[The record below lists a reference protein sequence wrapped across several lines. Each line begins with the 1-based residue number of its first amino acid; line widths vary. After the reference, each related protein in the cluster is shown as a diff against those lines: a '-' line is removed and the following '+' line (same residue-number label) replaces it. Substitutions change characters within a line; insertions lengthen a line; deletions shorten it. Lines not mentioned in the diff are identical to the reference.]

1 MRSFGSR
8 LTAGYSGVLNA
19 DSSPIEKMDALSW
32 VHINAVKHFPDEYKI
47 QQAWM
52 RQSPPDTPNPGFAF
66 ANRMRRLKGL
76 LSEGI
81 DSGVIRNE
89 ETSLEVLSRC
99 VINVLWIP
107 QSIVESM
114 DPRDALTVARDTWL
128 RGVRKR

>member
-1 MRSFGSR
+1 MSERGFVSNREDGR
-8 LTAGYSGVLNA
+8 TEL
-19 DSSPIEKMDALSW
+19 
-32 VHINAVKHFPDEYKI
+32 VHINAVKHFPDEFKI

-66 ANRMRRLKGL
+66 ANRMRRLKSL

-81 DSGVIRNE
+81 NSGAIRNE

-99 VINVLWIP
+99 VISVLWIP

-114 DPRDALTVARDTWL
+114 AAPDALTLARDTWL
-128 RGVRKR
+128 RAFASGDVLRRRFPSSGGD

>member
-1 MRSFGSR
+1 
-8 LTAGYSGVLNA
+8 
-19 DSSPIEKMDALSW
+19 
-32 VHINAVKHFPDEYKI
+32 
-47 QQAWM
+47 
-52 RQSPPDTPNPGFAF
+52 
-66 ANRMRRLKGL
+66 MRRLKGL

-81 DSGVIRNE
+81 DSGAIRNE

-114 DPRDALTVARDTWL
+114 DPPDALTVARDTWL